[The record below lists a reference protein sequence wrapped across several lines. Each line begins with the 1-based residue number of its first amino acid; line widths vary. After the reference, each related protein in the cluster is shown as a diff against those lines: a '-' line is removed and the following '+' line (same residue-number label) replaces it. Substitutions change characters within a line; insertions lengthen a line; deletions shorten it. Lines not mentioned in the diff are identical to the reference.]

1 MKKLLLA
8 TLVSA
13 LSITAAHA
21 APKVYGKINL
31 GVDYVDADGKDK
43 VTQLNSN
50 ASRIGFK
57 GEDELT
63 PTLSAIYQLEF
74 EVDVDGDSTESVTAT
89 GKDSTGA
96 TVTAKGTSSQVF
108 SRRNAYLGLK
118 SSELGTVK
126 AGIFDS
132 PIKEAQNKVDI
143 FNDLVSGNIDMK
155 KTLSGEER
163 LSNSIAY
170 MSPELEGVPVEFTL
184 QVALPEDDTKNN
196 DSKNQVIGSAA
207 FDQNGIYAALAY
219 GMDTTGAYNAVGS
232 KVASDI
238 LRLVGQVDL
247 DKMGAGVPVTLG
259 ALYQNAQPSDDDKT
273 KFVDKEDA
281 FLISAMVKL
290 PMEGW
295 KAGLQ
300 YQTATTSFTTT
311 ADDVKINQFGGL
323 VGYEF
328 SKKTQAFGYLTTR
341 NQDNGTTDTDYK
353 VFGLGMEHKF

>member
-31 GVDYVDADGKDK
+31 GVDYVDQDGKDK

-63 PTLSAIYQLEF
+63 PTLSAVYQLEY
-74 EVDVDGDSTESVTAT
+74 EADVDGD
-89 GKDSTGA
+89 GD
-96 TVTAKGTSSQVF
+96 VF
-108 SRRNAYLGLK
+108 SQRNAYLGIK
-118 SSELGTVK
+118 SSDLGTVK

-170 MSPELEGVPVEFTL
+170 TSPELEGVPVEFTL
-184 QVALPEDDTKNN
+184 QAAMHEKDAEGN
-196 DSKNQVIGSAA
+196 DAKNQIIGSAA
-207 FDQNGIYAALAY
+207 YNHEGIYAALAY
-219 GMDTTGAYNAVGS
+219 GVDTSADFNGFIKDAAGNKLS
-232 KVASDI
+232 NIPSDI

-247 DKMGAGVPVTLG
+247 DKMGAGIPVTLG
-259 ALYQNAQPSDDDKT
+259 ALYQNAETSDDSAIDNEKAYL
-273 KFVDKEDA
+273 V
-281 FLISAMVKL
+281 SAMVKL

-300 YQTATTSFTTT
+300 YQMSTTAFTTAGK
-311 ADDVKINQFGGL
+311 ADTEIKQFGGL

>member
-31 GVDYVDADGKDK
+31 GVDYVDQDGKDK

-63 PTLSAIYQLEF
+63 PTLSAIYQLEY
-74 EVDVDGDSTESVTAT
+74 EADVDGD
-89 GKDSTGA
+89 G
-96 TVTAKGTSSQVF
+96 TVFKQ
-108 SRRNAYLGLK
+108 RNAYLGVK
-118 SSELGTVK
+118 STEFGTIK

-132 PIKEAQNKVDI
+132 PIKEAQNKVDM
-143 FNDLVSGNIDMK
+143 FNDLVSGDIDMK
-155 KTLSGEER
+155 KTFAGEER

-170 MSPELEGVPVEFTL
+170 SSPELEGVPVEFTL
-184 QVALPEDDTKNN
+184 QVAMPEDDTKDN

-219 GMDTTGAYNAVGS
+219 GMDTTGVYNAVGGT
-232 KVASDI
+232 KMPSDI

-247 DKMGAGVPVTLG
+247 GKMGAGLPVTLG

-328 SKKTQAFGYLTTR
+328 SSKTQAFGYLTNR
-341 NQDNGTTDTDYK
+341 KNDATDTDYK

>member
-43 VTQLNSN
+43 VTELNSN

-63 PTLSAIYQLEF
+63 PTLSAIYQLEY

-118 SSELGTVK
+118 STELGTVK

-132 PIKEAQNKVDI
+132 SIKEAQNKVDI

-155 KTLSGEER
+155 KTLAGEER

-170 MSPELEGVPVEFTL
+170 ISPELEGVPVEFTL
-184 QVALPEDDTKNN
+184 QVALHEDSTLDN
-196 DSKNQVIGSAA
+196 DSKNQIIGSAA
-207 FDQNGIYAALAY
+207 YNQNGVYAALAY
-219 GMDTTGAYNAVGS
+219 GKDTIADYNA
-232 KVASDI
+232 SDVKDLQSDL

-247 DKMGAGVPVTLG
+247 GKMGVGAPITLG
-259 ALYQNAQPSDDDKT
+259 AMYQTAEPSDDNAI
-273 KFVDKEDA
+273 DKENA
-281 FLISAMVKL
+281 YLVSAMYKL

-300 YQTATTSFTTT
+300 YQMSNTSFTT
-311 ADDVKINQFGGL
+311 AGKDDTDIKQFGGL

-328 SKKTQAFGYLTTR
+328 SEKTQAFGYLASR
-341 NQDNGTTDTDYK
+341 NKDNGKTDADYK
-353 VFGLGMEHKF
+353 VFGVGMEHKF

>member
-31 GVDYVDADGKDK
+31 GVDYVDQDGKDK

-63 PTLSAIYQLEF
+63 PTLSAIYQLEY
-74 EVDVDGDSTESVTAT
+74 EADVDGD
-89 GKDSTGA
+89 G
-96 TVTAKGTSSQVF
+96 TVFKQ
-108 SRRNAYLGLK
+108 RDAYLGVK
-118 SSELGTVK
+118 STEFGTIK

-132 PIKEAQNKVDI
+132 PIKEAQNKVDM
-143 FNDLVSGNIDMK
+143 FNDLVSGDIDMK
-155 KTLSGEER
+155 KTFAGEER

-170 MSPELEGVPVEFTL
+170 SSPELEGVPVEFTL
-184 QVALPEDDTKNN
+184 QVAMPEDDTKDN

-219 GMDTTGAYNAVGS
+219 GMDTTGVYNAVGGT
-232 KVASDI
+232 KMPSDI

-247 DKMGAGVPVTLG
+247 GKMGAGLPVTLG

-311 ADDVKINQFGGL
+311 AGDIKINQFGGL

-328 SKKTQAFGYLTTR
+328 SKKTQAFGYLTNR
-341 NQDNGTTDTDYK
+341 KNDATDTDYK

>member
-31 GVDYVDADGKDK
+31 GVDYVDQDGKDK

-63 PTLSAIYQLEF
+63 PTLSAIYQLEY
-74 EVDVDGDSTESVTAT
+74 EADVDGD
-89 GKDSTGA
+89 G
-96 TVTAKGTSSQVF
+96 TVFKQ
-108 SRRNAYLGLK
+108 RNAYLGVK
-118 SSELGTVK
+118 STEFGTIK

-132 PIKEAQNKVDI
+132 PIKEAQNKVDM
-143 FNDLVSGNIDMK
+143 FNDLVSGDIDMK
-155 KTLSGEER
+155 KTFAGEER

-170 MSPELEGVPVEFTL
+170 SSPELEGVPVEFTL
-184 QVALPEDDTKNN
+184 QVAMPEDDTKDN

-219 GMDTTGAYNAVGS
+219 GMDTTGVYNAVGGT
-232 KVASDI
+232 KMPSDI

-247 DKMGAGVPVTLG
+247 GKMGAGLPVTLG

-328 SKKTQAFGYLTTR
+328 SKKTQAFGYLTNR
-341 NQDNGTTDTDYK
+341 KNDATDTDYK